1 MDLDSSSLDNFF
13 RYFRIGGMSH
23 CSGGPGAWHIGQT
36 ALGASGGKGG
46 AKSNVL
52 LALVEWVEKGVA
64 PETVRGVRFVNV
76 SCYVRAVLVI
86 QGLIV

>member
-1 MDLDSSSLDNFF
+1 MDLDSSSLDDFF

-36 ALGASGGKGG
+36 ALGALGGQGD
-46 AKSNVL
+46 ARSNVL

-76 SCYVRAVLVI
+76 SCWLRVVLV
-86 QGLIV
+86 V